1 MKCEDFT
8 ANHEAGS
15 ALAKMRARIHA
26 RHCAKCAAVRE
37 QLIELRQTLSVPAE
51 ITPYHRRVWERAAAD
66 AAPEAV
72 ATPAWSWLTVPRLA
86 MAGGLAV
93 AAAIIV
99 AIVLSVANN
108 NAPDG
113 ERIAG
118 NADPPSGV
126 TILPLRILPEE
137 VAQLENGLN
146 QVEADLKRLAEEA
159 ALLDARD
166 AISALAALYQ
176 PLVAGD
182 ST

>member
-15 ALAKMRARIHA
+15 ALAKWRAMVHA

-37 QLIELRQTLSVPAE
+37 RLVELRQTLSVPAE

-66 AAPEAV
+66 AAA
-72 ATPAWSWLTVPRLA
+72 AGPAPVWSWLTGPRLA

-99 AIVLSVANN
+99 AVVLSVTGN
-108 NAPDG
+108 NARDG
-113 ERIAG
+113 EVIVE
-118 NADPPSGV
+118 NTKSPSGV
-126 TILPLRILPEE
+126 VILPLRILPEE

-146 QVEADLKRLAEEA
+146 QVETDLKRLAEEA
-159 ALLDARD
+159 ALLEARD
-166 AISALAALYQ
+166 AIGKLAAMYQ
-176 PLVAGD
+176 PLGGAD
-182 ST
+182 SS